1 MAEVVRW
8 WNDELLN
15 RFPKGT
21 PSVFDFL
28 LLFADIA
35 PTSPSASK
43 TGCMCSYGN
52 DPQDTHEP
60 ELLEFVELKENL
72 SSAWLVRPDIPVES
86 AQHEMASGRQGAAR
100 GEQHE
105 RVSVVPPH
113 LEQAESPATRTD
125 MSELQRRI
133 ETALLAGRLLEANRD
148 LQVLQSCTDAE
159 RILGEAV
166 IERIT
171 RVCSCRDRHQQMLEH
186 LGECGWLTETLM
198 ENNTVCSCKLV
209 EGQFAV
215 RTSFEL
221 DGDIVRA
228 LAALLEFDV
237 QCGFDRIVPSTAV
250 ADVILPLAGA
260 DNPMDSTWS
269 VLSHEENLA
278 SSEDNVWQISA
289 IDSLDED
296 NSLWVCMYTPPPST
310 AELREVLQRQI
321 QPGRTRVKSGMGVY
335 RLTPLTERRFRL
347 DMIMESAMTPVAYK
361 LMSSVPQSILK
372 RILRAQAMQF
382 PGALK
387 KGMYRPELEARM
399 DEGTRPELYG
409 KIRHHIN

>member
-21 PSVFDFL
+21 PSVFDL
-28 LLFADIA
+28 LSLFAETA
-35 PTSPSASK
+35 STPTSSSK
-43 TGCMCSYGN
+43 VGCVCSYGN
-52 DPQDTHEP
+52 DPHEP
-60 ELLEFVELKENL
+60 ELLVFVELEGNL
-72 SSAWLVRPDIPVES
+72 SSAWPVRPDISVET
-86 AQHEMASGRQGAAR
+86 AQHQMASRR
-100 GEQHE
+100 KQHE
-105 RVSVVPPH
+105 RVSVVPHH
-113 LEQAESPATRTD
+113 LVHAESPATRTD
-125 MSELQRRI
+125 MPELQRRI
-133 ETALLAGRLLEANRD
+133 ETAVLAGRLLEANRH
-148 LQVLQSCTDAE
+148 LQVLKSCADAE
-159 RILGEAV
+159 RILGDAMV
-166 IERIT
+166 ERIT
-171 RVCSCRDRHQQMLEH
+171 RVCSYHDRHQQMLKN
-186 LGECGWLTETLM
+186 LGECGWITETLK
-198 ENNTVCSCKLV
+198 EHNTTCSCKLSN
-209 EGQFAV
+209 GQFAV
-215 RTSFEL
+215 RMSFEL

-228 LAALLEFDV
+228 LAAVLEFDV

-269 VLSHEENLA
+269 VLSHVKNLA
-278 SSEDNVWQISA
+278 SREDNVWQISA

-335 RLTPLTERRFRL
+335 SLTPLTERSFRL
-347 DMIMESAMTPVAYK
+347 DMIMESAMSPVAYK

-372 RILRAQAMQF
+372 RVLRAQATEF
-382 PGALK
+382 PGALM

-399 DEGTRPELYG
+399 DEGTRQELYG